1 MTKLIFGTTNLLTI
15 AAFRLYICG
24 TEDICVVDKI
34 TDDVIDRYGN
44 RDLSADDDK

>member
-15 AAFRLYICG
+15 FIFVYICG
-24 TEDICVVDKI
+24 TDDVRVVNKI